1 MITSHYKNMNKEFCA
16 NPNYA
21 KGYHTTQ
28 PDLPAAYVQL
38 DKDAPV
44 CNK

>member
-1 MITSHYKNMNKEFCA
+1 MNELWAFCA
-16 NPNYA
+16 ILNYA